1 MVIRK
6 QILFDLSSLFLHYF
20 QSIRTPVLPS
30 ERHFFVQLNSVKVGF
45 YTLGN
50 LLSPIDLMYVYH
62 LMYCCGHRYPGGVR
76 PFALPF
82 FQTLFCLN
90 TLRLG

>member
-62 LMYCCGHRYPGGVR
+62 LMYCCGHR
-76 PFALPF
+76 
-82 FQTLFCLN
+82 
-90 TLRLG
+90 